1 MNFRCLSTLL
11 AIVVS
16 TLAGGTVYAQ
26 QKKLPVVP
34 LNIGFY
40 VIQAEVASTEAQRN
54 QGMMLRKTMGQNEGM
69 LFDLERPALLEC
81 MWMKD
86 TLIPL
91 SVAFIDEAGK
101 IINIEDMQ
109 PQTED
114 QHCSA
119 KTSHV
124 RYALETNL
132 GWFRQKHIEPG
143 AVIEGLIKPR

>member
-1 MNFRCLSTLL
+1 MNFRCLQSFV
-11 AIVVS
+11 AIVMSLLVCG
-16 TLAGGTVYAQ
+16 AAYAQ
-26 QKKLPVVP
+26 QKKLPVIP

-40 VIQAEVASTEAQRN
+40 ALQAEVASTEAQRN
-54 QGMMLRKTMGQNEGM
+54 QGMMLRKSMGQNEGM

-109 PQTED
+109 PQTET

-143 AVIEGLIKPR
+143 AAIEGLPKLR